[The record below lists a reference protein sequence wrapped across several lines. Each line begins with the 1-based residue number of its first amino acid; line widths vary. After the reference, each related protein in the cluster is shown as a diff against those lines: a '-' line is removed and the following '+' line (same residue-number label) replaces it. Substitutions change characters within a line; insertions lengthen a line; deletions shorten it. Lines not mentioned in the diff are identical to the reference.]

1 MGNIL
6 IKGVLSDGCRK
17 DILLEGNVIVKI
29 SDSEESVAGNVFG
42 DSDPNNSTTVIDG
55 SGKAVIPGF
64 VNMHTHS
71 AMTLMRGVNEDSHL
85 QHWLDII
92 WKMEPRL
99 DRELIYWGTKLAC
112 LEMLKTGTTT
122 FNDQYWMIDTAVEAI
137 SEMGLRSLN
146 PYVFLDLFDA
156 AKAEHLKKECKEI
169 YAKSRDWNP
178 LNRFAIAVHAPY
190 SVSESS
196 IRWASDF
203 AREHDLLLHIHL
215 SETKK
220 ENEDC
225 LQQHGVTPT
234 RYLQKL
240 GVLGPEVIAAHC
252 VWIDDEDIPVLA
264 ENDVKVVNN
273 INSNLKLCSGYRFK
287 YKEFKEAGITVSL
300 GTDGCA
306 SSNNLDM
313 IEAMKTTALMQK
325 AWREDPTAMPLNE
338 LLDTATIN
346 GAKSL
351 GLNSGKIEEGALAD
365 LVLVDINNYAFVPDF
380 NFLANLVY
388 SANSSCV
395 DTVICN
401 GKIVMQ
407 NRIVEGEQ
415 EILDRVK
422 SIYKRLV

>member
-6 IKGVLSDGCRK
+6 IKGVLLQGRK
-17 DILLEGNVIVKI
+17 RDILVTDNIISKIADSIEAEG
-29 SDSEESVAGNVFG
+29 A
-42 DSDPNNSTTVIDG
+42 TVIDG
-55 SGKAVIPGF
+55 SKKAAIPGF

-85 QHWLDII
+85 QEWLDII

-99 DRELIYWGTKLAC
+99 DEELIYWGTKLAC
-112 LEMLKTGTTT
+112 LEMIKTGTTC
-122 FNDQYWMIDTAVEAI
+122 FNDQYWMIDTAVKAI
-137 SEMGLRSLN
+137 SDMGLRSLN
-146 PYVFLDLFDA
+146 PYVFLDLFDQT
-156 AKAEHLKKECKEI
+156 KAEHLKKECLEI
-169 YAKSRDWNP
+169 YSKSKDWDP
-178 LNRFAIAVHAPY
+178 LNRFAIAIHAPY

-203 AREHDLLLHIHL
+203 AREHDLLVHIHL
-215 SETKK
+215 SETRK
-220 ENEDC
+220 ENNDC
-225 LQQHGVTPT
+225 LQQHGLTPT

-240 GVLGPEVIAAHC
+240 GILGPEVIAAHC

-264 ENDVKVVNN
+264 ENDVKIVHN

-287 YKEFKEAGITVSL
+287 YKEFKDAGLTVSL

-313 IEAMKTTALMQK
+313 LEAMKTTALLQK
-325 AWREDPTAMPLNE
+325 GWREDPTAMPLGE
-338 LLDTATIN
+338 LLDTATLN
-346 GAKSL
+346 GARSL
-351 GLNSGKIEEGALAD
+351 GLNCGKVEEGALAD
-365 LVLVDINNYAFVPDF
+365 LVLVDINNYAFTPNF

-407 NRIVEGEQ
+407 NRKVAGEE
-415 EILDRVK
+415 EILDRVN

>member
-1 MGNIL
+1 MSDVL
-6 IKGVLSDGCRK
+6 IKGVLLQGCKK
-17 DILLEGNVIVKI
+17 DILVKDNI
-29 SDSEESVAGNVFG
+29 IAKIAEKIDIQDEKSSV
-42 DSDPNNSTTVIDG
+42 TIIDG
-55 SGKAVIPGF
+55 TNKAVIPGL

-85 QHWLDII
+85 QEWLDII

-99 DRELIYWGTKLAC
+99 DEELIYWGTKLAC
-112 LEMLKTGTTT
+112 LEMIKSGTTT
-122 FNDQYWMIDTAVEAI
+122 FNDQYWMIGTAVEAI
-137 SEMGLRSLN
+137 SDMGLRSLN
-146 PYVFLDLFDA
+146 PYVFLDLFDQS
-156 AKAEHLKKECKEI
+156 KAEQLKKECVEI
-169 YAKSRDWNP
+169 YHKSKDWNP
-178 LNRFAIAVHAPY
+178 LNRFAIAIHAPY

-203 AREHDLLLHIHL
+203 AREHGLLVHIHL

-220 ENEDC
+220 ENQES
-225 LQQHGVTPT
+225 LQKHGVTPT

-252 VWIDDEDIPVLA
+252 VYIDDEDIPVLA
-264 ENDVKVVNN
+264 ENDVKIVHN

-287 YKEFKEAGITVSL
+287 YNEFKDAGLTVTL

-313 IEAMKTTALMQK
+313 IEAMKTTALLQK
-325 AWREDPTAMPLNE
+325 AWREDPTAMPLDE
-338 LLDTATIN
+338 LLDTATVN

-351 GLNSGKIEEGALAD
+351 GLNSGKVEEGALAD
-365 LVLVDINNYAFVPDF
+365 LVLIDINNHAFTPNF

-401 GKIVMQ
+401 GKILMQ
-407 NRIVEGEQ
+407 NRVVEGEQ
-415 EILDRVK
+415 QILDRVN

>member
-6 IKGVLSDGCRK
+6 IKGVLLQGRK
-17 DILLEGNVIVKI
+17 RDILVTGNTISKIADSIEAEG
-29 SDSEESVAGNVFG
+29 A
-42 DSDPNNSTTVIDG
+42 TVIDG
-55 SGKAVIPGF
+55 SKKAAIPGF

-85 QHWLDII
+85 QEWLDII

-99 DRELIYWGTKLAC
+99 DEELIYWGTKLAC
-112 LEMLKTGTTT
+112 LEMIKTGTTC
-122 FNDQYWMIDTAVEAI
+122 FNDQYWMIDTAVKAI
-137 SEMGLRSLN
+137 SDMGLRSLN
-146 PYVFLDLFDA
+146 PYVFLDLFDQT
-156 AKAEHLKKECKEI
+156 KAEHLKKECLEI
-169 YAKSRDWNP
+169 YSKSKDWDP
-178 LNRFAIAVHAPY
+178 LNRFAIAIHAPY

-203 AREHDLLLHIHL
+203 AREHDLLVHIHL

-220 ENEDC
+220 ENNDC
-225 LQQHGVTPT
+225 LQQHGLTPT

-240 GVLGPEVIAAHC
+240 GILGPEVIAAHC

-264 ENDVKVVNN
+264 ENDVKIVHN

-287 YKEFKEAGITVSL
+287 YKEFKDAGLTVSL

-313 IEAMKTTALMQK
+313 LEAMKTTALLQK
-325 AWREDPTAMPLNE
+325 GWREDPTAMPLDE
-338 LLDTATIN
+338 LLDTATLN
-346 GAKSL
+346 GARSL
-351 GLNSGKIEEGALAD
+351 RLNCGKVEEEALAV
-365 LVLVDINNYAFVPDF
+365 LVLVDINNYAFTPNF

-401 GKIVMQ
+401 GKVVMQ
-407 NRIVEGEQ
+407 NRKVAGEE
-415 EILDRVK
+415 EILDRVN

>member
-6 IKGVLSDGCRK
+6 IKGVLLQGNKK
-17 DILLEGNVIVKI
+17 DILIKDNIIAKI
-29 SDSEESVAGNVFG
+29 ADAVEPENGCI
-42 DSDPNNSTTVIDG
+42 TVLDG
-55 SGKAVIPGF
+55 SGKVVIPGL

-85 QHWLDII
+85 QEWLDII

-99 DRELIYWGTKLAC
+99 DEELIYWGTKLAC
-112 LEMLKTGTTT
+112 LEMIKTGTTT
-122 FNDQYWMIDTAVEAI
+122 FNDQYWMIDTAVKAI
-137 SEMGLRSLN
+137 SDMGLRSLN
-146 PYVFLDLFDA
+146 PYVFLDLFDQT
-156 AKAEHLKKECKEI
+156 KAEHLKKECREI
-169 YAKSRDWNP
+169 YAKSKDWNP

-203 AREHDLLLHIHL
+203 AREHDLLVHIHL

-234 RYLQKL
+234 GYLQKL

-264 ENDVKVVNN
+264 ENDVKIVHN

-287 YKEFKEAGITVSL
+287 YKEFKDAGLTVSL

-313 IEAMKTTALMQK
+313 IETMKTTVLLQK
-325 AWREDPTAMPLNE
+325 GWREDPTAMPLDE

-346 GAKSL
+346 GARSL
-351 GLNSGKIEEGALAD
+351 RLNSGKVEEGALAD
-365 LVLVDINNYAFVPDF
+365 LVLIDTNSYAFTPNF

-401 GKIVMQ
+401 GEIVMQ
-407 NRIVEGEQ
+407 NRKVKGEE
-415 EILDRVK
+415 EILERVN
-422 SIYKRLV
+422 SIYRRLV

>member
-6 IKGVLSDGCRK
+6 IKGVLLQGNKK
-17 DILLEGNVIVKI
+17 DILIKDNIIAKI
-29 SDSEESVAGNVFG
+29 ADAVEPENGCI
-42 DSDPNNSTTVIDG
+42 TVLDG
-55 SGKAVIPGF
+55 SGKVVIPGL

-85 QHWLDII
+85 QEWLDII

-99 DRELIYWGTKLAC
+99 DEELIYWGTKLAC
-112 LEMLKTGTTT
+112 LEMIKTGTTT
-122 FNDQYWMIDTAVEAI
+122 FNDQYWMIDTAVKAI
-137 SEMGLRSLN
+137 SDMGLRSLN
-146 PYVFLDLFDA
+146 PYVFLDLFDQT
-156 AKAEHLKKECKEI
+156 KAEHLKKECREI
-169 YAKSRDWNP
+169 YAKSKDWNP

-203 AREHDLLLHIHL
+203 AREHDLLVHIHL

-234 RYLQKL
+234 GYLQKL

-264 ENDVKVVNN
+264 ENDVKIVHN

-287 YKEFKEAGITVSL
+287 YKEFKDAGLTVSL

-313 IEAMKTTALMQK
+313 IETMKTTALLQK
-325 AWREDPTAMPLNE
+325 GWREDPTAMPLDE

-346 GAKSL
+346 GARSL
-351 GLNSGKIEEGALAD
+351 RLNSGKVEEGALAD
-365 LVLVDINNYAFVPDF
+365 LVLIDTNSYAFTPNF

-401 GKIVMQ
+401 GEIVMQ
-407 NRIVEGEQ
+407 NRKVKGEE
-415 EILDRVK
+415 EILERVN
-422 SIYKRLV
+422 SIYRRLV

>member
-6 IKGVLSDGCRK
+6 IKGVLLQGRK
-17 DILLEGNVIVKI
+17 RDILVTDNIISKIADSIEAEG
-29 SDSEESVAGNVFG
+29 A
-42 DSDPNNSTTVIDG
+42 TVIDG
-55 SGKAVIPGF
+55 SKKAAIPGF

-85 QHWLDII
+85 QEWLDII

-99 DRELIYWGTKLAC
+99 DEELIYWGTKLAC
-112 LEMLKTGTTT
+112 LEMIKTGTTC
-122 FNDQYWMIDTAVEAI
+122 FNDQYWMIDTAVKAI
-137 SEMGLRSLN
+137 SDMGLRSLN

-156 AKAEHLKKECKEI
+156 AKAEHLKKECLEI
-169 YAKSRDWNP
+169 YSKSKDWDP
-178 LNRFAIAVHAPY
+178 LNRFAIAIHAPY

-203 AREHDLLLHIHL
+203 AREHDLLVHIHL
-215 SETKK
+215 SETRK
-220 ENEDC
+220 ENNDC
-225 LQQHGVTPT
+225 LQQHGLTPT

-240 GVLGPEVIAAHC
+240 GILGPEVIAAHC

-264 ENDVKVVNN
+264 ENDVKIVHN

-287 YKEFKEAGITVSL
+287 YKEFKDAGLTVSL

-313 IEAMKTTALMQK
+313 LEAMKTTALLQK
-325 AWREDPTAMPLNE
+325 GWREDPTAMPLDE
-338 LLDTATIN
+338 LLDTATLN

-351 GLNSGKIEEGALAD
+351 GLNCGKVEEGALAD
-365 LVLVDINNYAFVPDF
+365 LVLVDINNYAFTPNF

-388 SANSSCV
+388 SANSSCI

-407 NRIVEGEQ
+407 NRKVAGEE
-415 EILDRVK
+415 EILDRVN

>member
-6 IKGVLSDGCRK
+6 IKGVLLQGRK
-17 DILLEGNVIVKI
+17 RDILVTDNIISKIADSIEAEG
-29 SDSEESVAGNVFG
+29 A
-42 DSDPNNSTTVIDG
+42 TVIDG
-55 SGKAVIPGF
+55 SKKAAIPGF

-85 QHWLDII
+85 QEWLDII

-99 DRELIYWGTKLAC
+99 DEELIYWGTKLAC
-112 LEMLKTGTTT
+112 LEMIKTGTTC
-122 FNDQYWMIDTAVEAI
+122 FNDQYWMIDTAVKAI
-137 SEMGLRSLN
+137 SDMGLRSLN
-146 PYVFLDLFDA
+146 PYVFLDLFDQT
-156 AKAEHLKKECKEI
+156 KAEHLKKECLEI
-169 YAKSRDWNP
+169 YSKSKDWDP
-178 LNRFAIAVHAPY
+178 LNRFAIAIHAPY

-203 AREHDLLLHIHL
+203 AREHDLLVHIHL

-220 ENEDC
+220 ENNDC
-225 LQQHGVTPT
+225 LQQHGLTPT

-240 GVLGPEVIAAHC
+240 GILGPEVIAAHC

-264 ENDVKVVNN
+264 ENDVKIVHN

-287 YKEFKEAGITVSL
+287 YKEFKDAGLTVSL

-313 IEAMKTTALMQK
+313 LEAMKTTVLLQK
-325 AWREDPTAMPLNE
+325 GWREDPTAMPLDE
-338 LLDTATIN
+338 LLDTATLN
-346 GAKSL
+346 GARSL
-351 GLNSGKIEEGALAD
+351 GLNCGKVEEGALAD
-365 LVLVDINNYAFVPDF
+365 LVLVDINNYAFTPNF

-407 NRIVEGEQ
+407 NRKVAGEE
-415 EILDRVK
+415 EILDRVN